1 MHIRK
6 SCTIK
11 EVFKLNQII
20 GSKLYIQAETPK
32 QYRNLIESN
41 YKILQSVITYREAN
55 SLCCEIHYKE
65 LLYMKNE
72 LYLMS
77 VENEKDLLYLPDGK
91 VIESKGIT
99 DILYYEGLYGK
110 AIYEGEE
117 SLGEETQVGKGK
129 NV

>member
-1 MHIRK
+1 
-6 SCTIK
+6 
-11 EVFKLNQII
+11 
-20 GSKLYIQAETPK
+20 
-32 QYRNLIESN
+32 
-41 YKILQSVITYREAN
+41 
-55 SLCCEIHYKE
+55 
-65 LLYMKNE
+65 MKNE

-117 SLGEETQVGKGK
+117 SLGEETQVGKG
-129 NV
+129 

>member
-1 MHIRK
+1 LHKRK

-20 GSKLYIQAETPK
+20 GSKLYIEAETPK
-32 QYRNLIESN
+32 QYRNLLNSN
-41 YKILQSVITYREAN
+41 YKVLQGVISYREQN
-55 SLCCEIHYKE
+55 SMCCEIHYKE

-77 VENEKDLLYLPDGK
+77 VENENDLLYLPDGK

-110 AIYEGEE
+110 AIYERKEG
-117 SLGEETQVGKGK
+117 LGEEAQVGKG
-129 NV
+129 

>member
-1 MHIRK
+1 MHKRK

-20 GSKLYIQAETPK
+20 GSKLYIEAETPK
-32 QYRNLIESN
+32 QYRNLLNSN
-41 YKILQSVITYREAN
+41 YKVLQGVISYREQN
-55 SLCCEIHYKE
+55 SMCCEIHYKE

-117 SLGEETQVGKGK
+117 SLGEETQVGKG
-129 NV
+129 

>member
-20 GSKLYIQAETPK
+20 GSKLYIEAETPK
-32 QYRNLIESN
+32 QYRNLLNSN
-41 YKILQSVITYREAN
+41 YKVLQGVISYREQN
-55 SLCCEIHYKE
+55 SMCCEIHYKE

-117 SLGEETQVGKGK
+117 SLGEETQVGKG
-129 NV
+129 

>member
-1 MHIRK
+1 LHIRK

-20 GSKLYIQAETPK
+20 GSKLYIEAETPK
-32 QYRNLIESN
+32 QYRNLLNSN
-41 YKILQSVITYREAN
+41 YKVLQGVISYREQN
-55 SLCCEIHYKE
+55 SMCCEIHYKE

-117 SLGEETQVGKGK
+117 SLGEETQVGKG
-129 NV
+129 

>member
-1 MHIRK
+1 MHKRK

-20 GSKLYIQAETPK
+20 GSKLYIEAETPK
-32 QYRNLIESN
+32 QYRNLLNSN
-41 YKILQSVITYREAN
+41 YKVLQGVISYREQN
-55 SLCCEIHYKE
+55 SMCCEIHYKE

-77 VENEKDLLYLPDGK
+77 VENENDLLYLPDGK

-117 SLGEETQVGKGK
+117 SLGEETQVGKG
-129 NV
+129 

>member
-1 MHIRK
+1 MHKRK

-20 GSKLYIQAETPK
+20 GSKLYIEAETPK
-32 QYRNLIESN
+32 QYRNLLNSN
-41 YKILQSVITYREAN
+41 YKVLQGVISYREQN
-55 SLCCEIHYKE
+55 SMCCEIHYKE

-77 VENEKDLLYLPDGK
+77 VENENDLLHLPDGK

-110 AIYEGEE
+110 TIYERKE
-117 SLGEETQVGKGK
+117 SLGEEAQVGKG
-129 NV
+129 